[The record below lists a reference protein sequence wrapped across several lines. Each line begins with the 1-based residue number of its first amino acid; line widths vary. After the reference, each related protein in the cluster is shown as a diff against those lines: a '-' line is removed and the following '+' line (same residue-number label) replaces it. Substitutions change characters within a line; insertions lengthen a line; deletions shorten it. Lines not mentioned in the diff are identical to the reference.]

1 MVAAASCPEVEPYP
15 YRSEVGQGL
24 RIGLFLT
31 EILAVMIVVV
41 VAAAA
46 AAAAA
51 ATAVVTRVLCDHHAL
66 KGTSE
71 F

>member
-41 VAAAA
+41 

>member
-1 MVAAASCPEVEPYP
+1 M
-15 YRSEVGQGL
+15 

-41 VAAAA
+41 A

>member
-1 MVAAASCPEVEPYP
+1 MEPYP

-41 VAAAA
+41 A

>member
-41 VAAAA
+41 A